1 MSGCAAGVELG
12 VAVGVGVGSG
22 GVAVGV
28 GVGVA
33 GVGVGEG
40 GGVTMSEI
48 TKMVL
53 LVPVMEA
60 LRVSVAV
67 IVWLPSVL
75 RVALK
80 VPKPFVNVLLGGRVP
95 WLVLVKWT
103 VPV

>member
-1 MSGCAAGVELG
+1 M
-12 VAVGVGVGSG
+12 
-22 GVAVGV
+22 GV

-40 GGVTMSEI
+40 GGVTMSEV

-67 IVWLPSVL
+67 IVWFPSVL
-75 RVALK
+75 RLALK
-80 VPKPFVNVLLGGRVP
+80 VPNPLVNVPLGGRLP
-95 WLVLVKWT
+95 
-103 VPV
+103 